1 MPSVPSE
8 SHSATSTSSPLN
20 SSNISNV
27 NRFHS
32 QSTTNFATPA
42 QCNSSSSLSQVSQVS
57 QVSARA
63 NCAKTQSNSLT
74 NSSLTPL
81 ASAQVSPPF
90 LELHNT
96 SAADIAVAAAAKA
109 AYDFAG
115 LTAAANFHRSHSQ
128 PHPSVATTSTAS
140 SFAAYFPDCGVD
152 SFANGLTTWEAAHQ
166 SAAALAAASH
176 HHYSHSLSTFTPH
189 CDIRSAFTL
198 SVPSSSSGCSV
209 SSVPAMTV
217 QKISDSVRGN
227 SGSNTTSVNQSGS
240 TLSNGISANFSLTSN
255 NITKSSKPRRRV
267 ATVAQRR
274 AANIR
279 ERRRMFNLNSAF
291 DKLRKKVPTFA
302 YEKRLSRIETLRLAI
317 MYIRFMTE
325 VVRGK
330 DFEHRMPLHPSGS
343 FQNHHRE
350 RDHLW
355 NGSHYPF
362 NSFSDSLQS
371 SRY

>member
-1 MPSVPSE
+1 MPSLPSHGSE

-42 QCNSSSSLSQVSQVS
+42 ECNSSSSAGV
-57 QVSARA
+57 RP
-63 NCAKTQSNSLT
+63 NCAKNATNSLT

-81 ASAQVSPPF
+81 TSAQVSPPF

-96 SAADIAVAAAAKA
+96 SAADIAVAAAAKV

-115 LTAAANFHRSHSQ
+115 LTAAASFHRTHSQ
-128 PHPSVATTSTAS
+128 PHPSVATTSSSAS
-140 SFAAYFPDCGVD
+140 PFAAAYFNDCGVD
-152 SFANGLTTWEAAHQ
+152 TFANGLTSWEAAHQ
-166 SAAALAAASH
+166 SAAAFAAASH
-176 HHYSHSLSTFTPH
+176 HHYSHQLSSFTPH

-198 SVPSSSSGCSV
+198 SVPSTTSNCSV

-217 QKISDSVRGN
+217 QKISDSVRAN
-227 SGSNTTSVNQSGS
+227 SGSNTTSLNHQNASPL
-240 TLSNGISANFSLTSN
+240 TNGISSNFSLTSN
-255 NITKSSKPRRRV
+255 SISKSSKPRRRV

-330 DFEHRMPLHPSGS
+330 DFEPRMPLHPSGS

-355 NGSHYPF
+355 NGNHYPF
-362 NSFSDSLQS
+362 NSFADTLQS
-371 SRY
+371 TRY